1 MGHFRYFGRVPLDA
15 GIFITGESMILQST
29 WFFLWGLLWAVFF
42 ITDGFDFGIGT
53 LYPFLGKSDR
63 DKRLMINAM
72 GPLWDGNEVWLITAG
87 GVTFAAFPL
96 VYAVMF
102 SSLYTPLMLILFA
115 LILRGVSFEFR
126 GKIAHP
132 LWRKLWDAC
141 IFIGSAAPA
150 LLFGVAFAN
159 LFKGLPLDQ
168 EHLFQGNL
176 LTLLNPYGLL
186 GGILFVLFFL
196 VHGALWLA
204 IRTGEALHE
213 RAARTANALWFPLV
227 AAAVAFL
234 VYSAAVTHLY
244 VNYLARPYLFI
255 VILLAVA
262 GLLGIKIFLARK
274 AFFSAWAAS
283 ALAIVG
289 ATFFGVVGLFPN
301 MLLSSINADYSLTA
315 LNASS
320 SPLTLEIMLVVVL
333 LFIPVVLAYQI
344 WVYHLFHGKVTPEDL
359 ELEEAY

>member
-1 MGHFRYFGRVPLDA
+1 
-15 GIFITGESMILQST
+15 MILQSI
-29 WFFLWGLLWAVFF
+29 WFFLWGLLWAIFF

-53 LYPFLGKSDR
+53 LYPFLGKSDQ
-63 DKRLMINAM
+63 DKRMMINAM

-102 SSLYTPLMLILFA
+102 SSLYTALMLILFA

-126 GKIAHP
+126 GKVDHP
-132 LWRKLWDAC
+132 AWRKLWDTC
-141 IFIGSAAPA
+141 IFIGSFAPA

-159 LFKGLPLDQ
+159 IFKGLPLNQ

-186 GGILFVLFFL
+186 GGVLFVLFFL

-204 IRTGEALHE
+204 IRTQGDLHQ
-213 RAARTANALWFPLV
+213 RAVGAANALWLILLL
-227 AAAVAFL
+227 AAVGFL
-234 VYSAAVTHLY
+234 VYSAVATPLY
-244 VNYLARPYLFI
+244 ANYMARPYLFV

-262 GLLGIKIFLARK
+262 GLLGIKYFLSKQHYFK
-274 AFFSAWAAS
+274 AWFAS
-283 ALAIVG
+283 ALAIMG
-289 ATFFGVVGLFPN
+289 ATFFGIVGLFPS
-301 MLLSSINADYSLTA
+301 LLPSSINAEYSLTA
-315 LNASS
+315 HNASS
-320 SPLTLEIMLVVVL
+320 SPLTLKIMLVVVL

-344 WVYHLFHGKVTPEDL
+344 WAYNMFRAKVTQEDL
-359 ELEEAY
+359 ALEEAY